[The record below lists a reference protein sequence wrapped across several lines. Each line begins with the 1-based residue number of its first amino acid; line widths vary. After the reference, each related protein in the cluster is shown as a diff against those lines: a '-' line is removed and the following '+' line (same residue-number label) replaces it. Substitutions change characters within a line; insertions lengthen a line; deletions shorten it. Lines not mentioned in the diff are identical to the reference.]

1 VRKLAAILAELTLV
15 REKGHPGKTSFVRKF
30 FGGRGRRSPIH
41 SATLSEQM
49 KDREIKY
56 SQLPNT
62 SLFKMT
68 EKNHSWECVRKD
80 DSNSNSSHTL

>member
-1 VRKLAAILAELTLV
+1 MRKLAAILAELTLV

-56 SQLPNT
+56 SYRGMGDGLGRQI
-62 SLFKMT
+62 
-68 EKNHSWECVRKD
+68 WKD
-80 DSNSNSSHTL
+80 